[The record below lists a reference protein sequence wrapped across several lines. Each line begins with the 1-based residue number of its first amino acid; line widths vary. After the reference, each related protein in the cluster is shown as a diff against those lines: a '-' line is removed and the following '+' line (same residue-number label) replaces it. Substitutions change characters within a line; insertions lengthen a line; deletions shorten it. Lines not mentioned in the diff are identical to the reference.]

1 MSKES
6 ANQFLEDAARNEAL
20 REKLQS
26 APSPDEFVS
35 TAHSLGY
42 SFTVDELKEVVREH
56 SEDAKLRR
64 KTGIWPWLR
73 TVHWV

>member
-6 ANQFLEDAARNEAL
+6 ANQFLEDAARNEGL
-20 REKLQS
+20 REKLQA
-26 APSPDEFVS
+26 APNPEEFVRV
-35 TAHSLGY
+35 AHELGY
-42 SFTVDELKEVVREH
+42 SFSVEELKDVVREN

>member
-6 ANQFLEDAARNEAL
+6 ANQFLEDAASNEAL

-26 APSPDEFVS
+26 APSPDEFIRS
-35 TAHSLGY
+35 AQDLGY
-42 SFTVDELKEVVREH
+42 SFTVDELKDVVREN